1 MYQAGGSACEPL
13 SDETLLLVDDNKDM
27 RTYIRSLLEKDYLIL
42 EAANGVEALQ
52 LIRSRKVDLIISDLL
67 MPGMDGIELSRQ
79 VKENLST
86 SHIPFLMLTAVNS
99 LEKEKISYSIGVDE
113 YLCKPFDAEVLKVR
127 VRNILN
133 LRRRYKERF
142 AVSADMGELGLQ
154 EDSRDK
160 MFMQRAIDFMKQN
173 YADAEYDLER
183 FVHDMGYSKTL
194 VNQKLQDLTGQSIGQ
209 FMKTY
214 RLNVSRQLLVGEG
227 LDMNISEIAYAVG
240 FNDPKYF
247 TKCFKRQFGMLPSA
261 LRDIKPEGANSEN
274 IPDSEA

>member
-1 MYQAGGSACEPL
+1 
-13 SDETLLLVDDNKDM
+13 
-27 RTYIRSLLEKDYLIL
+27 
-42 EAANGVEALQ
+42 
-52 LIRSRKVDLIISDLL
+52 

-133 LRRRYKERF
+133 LRHRYKERF

-240 FNDPKYF
+240 FNDPKCF

-274 IPDSEA
+274 IRDSEA